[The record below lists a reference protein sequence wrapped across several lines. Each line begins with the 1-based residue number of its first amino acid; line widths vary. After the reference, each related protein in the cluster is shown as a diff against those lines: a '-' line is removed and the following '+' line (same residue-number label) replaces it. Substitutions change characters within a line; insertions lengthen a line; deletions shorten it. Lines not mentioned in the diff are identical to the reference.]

1 MKLVYDYLKY
11 MCSGKRQKTQSN
23 LFSVF
28 TLKFQKTINASHHN
42 RYVEKPLISKI
53 IIFNLCNYY

>member
-1 MKLVYDYLKY
+1 MELVYDYLQY

-23 LFSVF
+23 LFPVF
-28 TLKFQKTINASHHN
+28 TLKSQKTIN
-42 RYVEKPLISKI
+42 VEKPVISKI